1 MISAAVRD
9 VIVKA
14 DKYPCITKI
23 GIFGS
28 RARNDYT
35 ESSDLDILIDYDKS
49 SDIFLDNLDD
59 FMDDIELAYNGKIDF
74 VTIPGLMD
82 SKDDF
87 FKSNVL
93 REVKW
98 LYNATNT

>member
-1 MISAAVRD
+1 MISTAVSN
-9 VIVKA
+9 VITTA
-14 DKYPCITKI
+14 DKYPYITKI

-28 RARNDYT
+28 RARDDYT
-35 ESSDLDILIDYDKS
+35 ESSDLDILIDYDSS
-49 SDIFLDNLDD
+49 SDIFLDNLEDFLDD
-59 FMDDIELAYNGKIDF
+59 VEYAFGGKIDI
-74 VTIPGLMD
+74 VTVPGLMD

-98 LYNATNT
+98 LYNATST